1 MLLPSC
7 EVATEIKTCGDKTVQ
22 QYVLW
27 YQELGMGDVNK
38 VGGKNASLGEMIS
51 NLANAGVQ
59 VPGGFATTSHAFN
72 EFLEQSG
79 VNQKI
84 FDILATLDV
93 DDVNELAKVGAQ
105 IRQWVI
111 ETPFQPAL
119 EDAIREAYEQLSSET
134 KEASF
139 AVRSSATAE
148 DMPDAS
154 FAGQQE
160 TFLNVKGFDAVMLAI
175 KHVYASLFNDRAISY
190 RVHQGY
196 EHQGVAL
203 SAGVQRM
210 VRSDKAAS
218 GVMFTMD
225 TESGNNDV
233 VFITSSFG
241 LGEMV
246 VQGAVNPDEFYVHKP
261 ILAQGHQAVVRRNIG
276 SKLIQMV
283 YSDDAG
289 HGKQVKIE
297 DVAAEQRRVFSINDE
312 EVMELAK
319 QAMVIEKHYGRAMD
333 IEWAKDGND
342 GKLYIVQA
350 RPETVRSREDVQL
363 IERYHLK
370 TKGEVIC
377 EGRAIGQKIGT
388 GVAKVLTS
396 IDQMDQIEPGD
407 VLVTDMT
414 DPDWEPIMK
423 RASAIVTNRGGRTC
437 HAAIIARELGVPA
450 VVGCGDVT
458 DRIKTGDIVT
468 VSCAEGDTGLI
479 FSGKQEFEIVTN
491 RVDTL
496 PPLPMKIMMNVGNP
510 DRAFDFARLPN
521 EGVGLA
527 RLEFIINRM
536 IGIHPKA
543 LLDFNGQTAEL
554 QTEINEMIAGYDSP
568 VEFYVARLV
577 EGIATIASA
586 FYPKKVIVRMSDF
599 KSNEYANLVGG
610 DRYEPDEENPML
622 GFRGASRYI
631 SESFRDCFAL
641 ECEAIKRVRNQMGL
655 TNVEVMIPFVRTVNE
670 ASQVIELLKE
680 QGLERGK
687 DGLRVIMMC
696 ELPSNALLADQFL
709 EHFDGFSIGSNDLTQ
724 LTLGLDRDSG
734 IISHLFDE
742 RNDAV
747 KALLAMA
754 IKAAKAKGAYVGICG
769 QGPSDHSDFAAWLVE
784 QGIDSVSLNPDTVI
798 DTWLYLAEAH
808 G

>member
-134 KEASF
+134 QEASF

-261 ILAQGHQAVVRRNIG
+261 ILAQGHKAVVRRNIG

-297 DVAAEQRRVFSINDE
+297 DVSAEQRRIFSINDD

-370 TKGEVIC
+370 TKGDVIC
-377 EGRAIGQKIGT
+377 EGRAIGHKIGT
-388 GVAKVLTS
+388 GIAKVLTS

-479 FSGKQEFEIVTN
+479 YSGKQDFEIITN

-554 QTEINEMIAGYDSP
+554 QNEINEMIAGYDSP

-631 SESFRDCFAL
+631 SEAFRDCFAL

-747 KALLAMA
+747 KALLSMA